1 MAVAAVALSS
11 LPDRILDPVEP
22 SEKIADSPFTVE
34 WLLEA
39 LAIGDEKFQGY
50 SRRFTVEKVTAAD
63 ISQGKGFV
71 SKVYNVSI
79 EFDGLEKP
87 YEVILKVPG
96 TESIKEATSDVHG
109 EEDRLN
115 VNHIA
120 NVHNLECEFYTKY
133 APHIDIPV
141 VKIFKT
147 VEWIL
152 GEQPGAVLMES
163 KVGSAA
169 SSPLWMGCSSQQM
182 YTMAKSLASLM
193 SYFLCLP
200 QEQWIGKYNNEVFA
214 SVCEKEFFAPFYKKL
229 VEMKPGMFDKGVEIF
244 EKLTKSRKFVQYAM
258 VGVAKEIGLPSVLS
272 HGDLWANNVLWKKN
286 PDGSLSNELAAIID
300 WQVIHEGSITNDLAR
315 FISHCV
321 DGDVRREHEFQ
332 VLEYYYNTIVQLM
345 REQNREVEF
354 TYEQMK
360 YAYKVNFVVQTM
372 MVTVMGPFLFQEK
385 DLSPVKK
392 AQLDK
397 ILLRSQLAMEDAL
410 EYMKEMPADKLV

>member
-1 MAVAAVALSS
+1 MAVAAVAPSYLHES
-11 LPDRILDPVEP
+11 VEP

-39 LAIGDEKFQGY
+39 LATGDEKFQEY
-50 SRRFTVEKVTAAD
+50 SKQFTVGKVTAAE
-63 ISQGKGFV
+63 IGQGKGFV

-96 TESIKEATSDVHG
+96 MESIKEATSDVHG
-109 EEDRLN
+109 DKDPLEM
-115 VNHIA
+115 NHI
-120 NVHNLECEFYTKY
+120 VDSHNLECEFYTKY

-141 VKIFKT
+141 VKVFKT
-147 VEWIL
+147 AEWIL

-193 SYFLCLP
+193 SYFFCLP
-200 QEQWIGKYNNEVFA
+200 QEQWIGKYKNEMLASIYESEIFA
-214 SVCEKEFFAPFYKKL
+214 NFYQKL
-229 VEMKPGMFDKGVEIF
+229 LELKPGMFDKGVEIF
-244 EKLTKSRKFVQYAM
+244 GKLAKSRKFVQYAM
-258 VGVAKEIGLPSVLS
+258 FDVAKDTGLPPVLS
-272 HGDLWANNVLWKKN
+272 HGDIWANNILWERN

-300 WQVIHEGSITNDLAR
+300 WQGIHEGSITNDLVR
-315 FISHCV
+315 FTIYCV
-321 DGDVRREHEFQ
+321 DGDVRREHEFE
-332 VLEYYYNTIVQLM
+332 VLEYYYKAIVQLM
-345 REQNREVEF
+345 REQNREVGF

-372 MVTVMGPFLFQEK
+372 MMMAMGPFLFQEK

-410 EYMKEMPADKLV
+410 EYMKEMPEDKFV